1 MSKGISNK
9 TKKMTASALLAAMG
23 VALMFLG
30 SLIETLDLS
39 MAAMA
44 SFFCI
49 FAVIE
54 FGSSYSWLIYSVT
67 GILTVVLMPHSMV
80 GWFYL
85 LFFGYYPILKE
96 RFERLKR
103 PVSWLVK
110 LVVLNIALVVSII
123 LASFVFYGGNMFET
137 FVLMFGA
144 EEWGIYAAVG
154 IYVLVN
160 VVFVVYD
167 VALTRLISLYLFRF
181 RQRFK
186 FFK

>member
-30 SLIETLDLS
+30 SLIETLDLT

-54 FGSSYSWLIYSVT
+54 FGSTYSWLIYAVT

-96 RFERLKR
+96 KFERLKR
-103 PVSWLVK
+103 PVAWMVK
-110 LVVLNIALVVSII
+110 LIVLNIALIISII
-123 LASFVFYGGNMFET
+123 LASYVFYGGNIFEA

-144 EEWGIYAAVG
+144 EDWGIYAAAG
-154 IYVLVN
+154 IYALLN
-160 VVFVVYD
+160 IVFIIYD
-167 VALTRLISLYLFRF
+167 IALTRLISLYLFRL
-181 RQRFK
+181 RQRFR